1 MVNLREHFIK
11 KIKFHGPI
19 SISQYMADSI
29 LAPKI
34 GYYSKQNSIG
44 KQGDFITGPEISQM
58 YGELIG
64 VFLTECW
71 RINNN
76 NNVPVNLVDLGGGN
90 GTMMKDSLRTIKKIE
105 TVLLINLIFAT

>member
-29 LAPKI
+29 LAPKV
-34 GYYSKQNSIG
+34 GYYSKQKSIG

-71 RINNN
+71 RINNDSAS
-76 NNVPVNLVDLGGGN
+76 VNLVDLGGGN
-90 GTMMKDSLRTIKKIE
+90 GTMMKDSLR
-105 TVLLINLIFAT
+105 LSLIHI